1 MCTQRVAKNIFSMND
16 KTFKP
21 FEILQKLCHAQATN
35 HVGSGFHPDSETQ
48 ADITGSPKQRH

>member
-1 MCTQRVAKNIFSMND
+1 MND

-21 FEILQKLCHAQATN
+21 LEILRKLCHAQATN
-35 HVGSGFHPDSETQ
+35 HVGGGFHPDSETQ